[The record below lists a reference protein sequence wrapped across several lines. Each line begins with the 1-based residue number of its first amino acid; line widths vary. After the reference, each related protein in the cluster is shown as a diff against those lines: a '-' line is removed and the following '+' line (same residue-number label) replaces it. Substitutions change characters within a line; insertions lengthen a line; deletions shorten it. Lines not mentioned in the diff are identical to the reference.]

1 MKTDRAV
8 MGVLLCCGLLLGPAQ
23 AYAMPE
29 AARASDAAV
38 TANQTPEVSDFY
50 SATGAERV
58 WFDAQGEPRLVP
70 QQELEAWVLLSYEHG
85 LRPQDY
91 GAQSFLDGLDS
102 RLSLSEREQWFTEQF
117 LALARDLAGSDRVAQ
132 ADSQWHFEVPV
143 LDTTALSA
151 RLRRG
156 ESVAEIL
163 QSLLPQ
169 SPEYWRLVE
178 LYRQELKL
186 PPDSIPPPILPQRLL
201 RPGDQHDAIPILVHW
216 LIQQSRLDADQVD
229 RTSRRYSEPVVEA
242 VRHIQRQNGL
252 QADGII
258 GPDTRQAILQGREQR
273 LRQIRANLFRWRALP
288 RQLGSRYLLVRTA
301 AFNLD
306 LIKDGELERR
316 HAVIA
321 GRPSR
326 PTPSFAA
333 SVRRLTFNPYWTVP
347 FRIAVE
353 DLLPKQQED
362 SAYLSSHQI
371 DVLERSDEARWEARA
386 IDSIDWSALS
396 RGNFN
401 LLLRQRPGPLNS
413 LGRVRMDM
421 PNPYSIFLHD
431 TPQKRLFD
439 EMPRAYSSG
448 CVRVQD
454 IDVLVSTLMD
464 QAQVEKALAQSDTR
478 PIALQAPVPVYLVY
492 LTAWV
497 DEQGVAYL
505 HPDLYGRDRKLD
517 SVLGPIGMPPPEYGV
532 ELARKVIKK

>member
-8 MGVLLCCGLLLGPAQ
+8 MGVLLCYGLLLGSST
-23 AYAMPE
+23 AYAMPD
-29 AARASDAAV
+29 AARADAVVA
-38 TANQTPEVSDFY
+38 AGQTPAFGDFY
-50 SATGAERV
+50 PATGAEPV

-91 GAQSFLDGLDS
+91 GAQSFLDGFNAS
-102 RLSLSEREQWFTEQF
+102 LSISERERWLTEQF
-117 LALARDLAGSDRVAQ
+117 LALARDLAGGGQVAQ
-132 ADSQWHFEVPV
+132 ADGQWHFEVPV

-151 RLRRG
+151 RLRQG
-156 ESVAEIL
+156 ESVTEIL
-163 QSLLPQ
+163 RSLLPQ

-178 LYRQELKL
+178 LYRQELQS
-186 PPDSIPPPILPQRLL
+186 PRDSILPPILPQRLL
-201 RPGDQHDAIPILVHW
+201 RPGDQHDVIPILVHW
-216 LIQQSRLDADQVD
+216 LIQQSSLDADRVD

-242 VRHIQRQNGL
+242 VRDIQRQNGL
-252 QADGII
+252 RADGVI

-321 GRPSR
+321 GRTSR

-347 FRIAVE
+347 YRIAVE

-371 DVLERSDEARWEARA
+371 DVLERSEESRWDVRA
-386 IDSIDWSALS
+386 IESVDWSALS

-401 LLLRQRPGPLNS
+401 LLLRQRPGPMNS

-421 PNPYSIFLHD
+421 PNPYSVFLHD

-454 IDVLVSTLMD
+454 IDVLVSTLLD
-464 QAQVEKALAQSDTR
+464 PTRVEKALAQSDTR

-497 DEQGVAYL
+497 DEQGVAYM

-517 SVLGPIGMPPPEYGV
+517 SLLGPIGMPPPEYGV